1 MCYPLFMLKFV
12 QNFKKSGRQNDP
24 KIGSKS
30 QKAWILGVFRP
41 ILRSATAVYSCRTAG
56 KKYLCFSNILS
67 FLHGFYAVLHTTTR
81 LSCIYSLLTTFS
93 AGPNYH
99 LLYDEHYYSVPYS
112 MYGQPAFLKATM
124 AEIRI
129 CDRNNKLIC
138 AHRRS
143 YTTFPKYITK
153 TEHMP

>member
-1 MCYPLFMLKFV
+1 MCYPLLVLKFV
-12 QNFKKSGRQNDP
+12 QNFKKSGRLNDP

-93 AGPNYH
+93 ADPKY
-99 LLYDEHYYSVPYS
+99 LLYYPRERSVYYTNRGGEWRGCIAATPHFYMVRSSV
-112 MYGQPAFLKATM
+112 KASTIG
-124 AEIRI
+124 AS
-129 CDRNNKLIC
+129 K
-138 AHRRS
+138 
-143 YTTFPKYITK
+143 
-153 TEHMP
+153 